1 MELGFDILLVLLLL
15 FLVTIFFF
23 SATFA
28 VIFLF
33 QRGKCDKKDNCLCF
47 IGPFIAIAAVAIAL
61 GLIIAGL
68 EVGNPLPNEVSSTL
82 ILQKFI

>member
-1 MELGFDILLVLLLL
+1 MIGFDILLVLLLL

-47 IGPFIAIAAVAIAL
+47 LGPFIAIAAVAIAI
-61 GLIIAGL
+61 GIILVGL
-68 EVGNPLPNEVSSTL
+68 EIGGPQPDTVSSTL
-82 ILQKFI
+82 LLQKFI